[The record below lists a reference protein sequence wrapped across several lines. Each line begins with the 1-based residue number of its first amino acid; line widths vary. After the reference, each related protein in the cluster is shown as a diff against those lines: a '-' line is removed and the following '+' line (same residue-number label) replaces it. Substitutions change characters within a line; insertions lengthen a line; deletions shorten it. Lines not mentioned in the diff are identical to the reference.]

1 MESSFLSKPSSVTNI
16 LTLRYDPS
24 IVPNLSRKTWNDFKP
39 RTEKPSIEFVEKSIV
54 NAIRKQLDVSS
65 VKKICIALSG
75 GIDSTLI
82 LTLIKKTVPDLQVDA
97 ISIKFA
103 SSVDAH

>member
-1 MESSFLSKPSSVTNI
+1 MESSFLSKPSSITNI

-54 NAIRKQLDVSS
+54 NAIRKQLDVINKPIM
-65 VKKICIALSG
+65 VGTKLRILSF
-75 GIDSTLI
+75 
-82 LTLIKKTVPDLQVDA
+82 V
-97 ISIKFA
+97 
-103 SSVDAH
+103 